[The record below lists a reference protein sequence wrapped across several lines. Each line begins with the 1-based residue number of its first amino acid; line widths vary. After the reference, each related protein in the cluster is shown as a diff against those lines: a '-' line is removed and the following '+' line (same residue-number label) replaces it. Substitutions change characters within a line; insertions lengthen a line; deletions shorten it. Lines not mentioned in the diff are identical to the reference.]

1 MAEID
6 IFSIEPQKISRDLK
20 GKFLLIYGLPKTGKS
35 TFGSQLPRAL
45 FMNFEQGTNALAGIR
60 GVPILRWTDAKKVLT
75 QLRKPQAREMYDS
88 IVVDT
93 ASIAWQLCEKFIC
106 QREGVDSIRDIQ
118 WGQGWNMLKTEFSE
132 FWREITLLGFGIL
145 FIAHSKEKP
154 TEMKDEDGNPITAV
168 APDLPAN
175 AYTIIN
181 SIVDIIGYLQV
192 QMNADGTSTRY
203 LYTRSTPTIFA
214 GSRYQYLAPK
224 IKFGYQEL
232 VDAIGDAIDKA
243 VTLDGAE
250 VTDHTVIAQV
260 TARPFSV
267 VMDEAREI
275 WQNYLEKAS
284 SDEEKEQRLHT
295 MQDIIK
301 KVFGNESF
309 RLSQAVPSQSDLV
322 ELFIDEMKEIMKA
335 T

>member
-1 MAEID
+1 MSDLD
-6 IFSIEPQKISRDLK
+6 IFSLEPSRISRDLK
-20 GKFLLIYGLPKTGKS
+20 GKFLLIYGEPKTGKS

-45 FMNFEQGTNALAGIR
+45 FLNFEQGTNALAGIR
-60 GVPILRWTDAKKVLT
+60 GVPILRWSDFKKVLT

-93 ASIAWQLCEKFIC
+93 ASIAWQLCEKYIC
-106 QREGVDSIRDIQ
+106 QRESVDSIRDVP
-118 WGQGWNMLKTEFSE
+118 WGQGWNMLKSEFSE
-132 FWREITLLGFGIL
+132 CWREITLLGFGIL

-154 TEMKDEDGNPITAV
+154 TEMRDEEGNAITAMC
-168 APDLPAN
+168 PDLPNN

-192 QMNADGTSTRY
+192 QMNPDGTSERY

-243 VTLDGAE
+243 VELDGAQ
-250 VTDHTVIAQV
+250 VTDHTVIAQIK
-260 TARPFSV
+260 ARPFNEI
-267 VMDEAREI
+267 MDEAREI
-275 WQNYLEKAS
+275 WTAFLNKATT
-284 SDEEKEQRLHT
+284 DEEKDTQLNI
-295 MQDIIK
+295 MKDIIK
-301 KVFGNESF
+301 RIFGNETF
-309 RLSQAVPSQSDLV
+309 KLSQAVPSQGDLV
-322 ELFIDEMKEIMKA
+322 ELFIDEIKQLM
-335 T
+335 